1 MRKPALLLAAVSALS
16 LMACAPSSETASAET
31 ASSETAGAAPAYAP
45 LAVGAP
51 EWTAIKDT
59 LWAKELK
66 IYAARGQ
73 GDFSV
78 YINAIAVGYLSWPPG
93 GDVPARLD
101 GLQQTQKDLKGKDQ
115 EKLEMTFLDLA
126 VSGDTAVI
134 FYKTHRTS
142 LSDGTPADQHYEV
155 THIWIRQGDDW
166 KLFSG
171 MARDRPSRG

>member
-1 MRKPALLLAAVSALS
+1 MRKATLTLAAISALS
-16 LMACAPSSETASAET
+16 LNFSAANAEAMSAKPAP
-31 ASSETAGAAPAYAP
+31 AP

-51 EWTAIKDT
+51 EWTSVRDT
-59 LWAKELK
+59 LWAKELE
-66 IYAARGQ
+66 IYAARGR

-78 YINAIAVGYLSWPPG
+78 YIAAIADGYLSWPPG
-93 GDVPARLD
+93 GDVPARLA
-101 GLQQTQKDLKGKDQ
+101 GLEQTQQDLIGKNQ
-115 EKLEMTFLDLA
+115 EKLAMTFLDLA

-155 THIWIRQGDDW
+155 THNWIRQNGAW

-171 MARDRPSRG
+171 MARERPARAN